1 MATPSLT
8 RHLLPGALG
17 EILADVRT
25 AGRGTGRPAVLIV
38 HGFKGFK
45 DWGMF
50 PVFAD
55 RLARAGF
62 TAVSFN
68 MSGSGVDDAGN
79 FTRPDHFRRATWSAE
94 LADLATVTH
103 ALVGGALGMDSPP
116 AIGLVGHSRGGAV
129 AILHAARDSRIRALA
144 TWAAVSS
151 AQRWSERERSD
162 WRARGYLDVV
172 NARTGQVLQ
181 LGTDVLDD
189 IERSGSALD
198 IEAAAARIRV
208 PWLIVHG
215 TADEAVP
222 VAEAGVLAAA
232 SPVATTRLLRI
243 EGGGHVFGGA
253 HPWTSTPA
261 DAERVFAETV
271 SFLATSLI

>member
-8 RHLLPGALG
+8 RHHLAGALG
-17 EILADVRT
+17 DILIDVRT
-25 AGRGTGRPAVLIV
+25 AGRGAARPAVLVV

-68 MSGSGVDDAGN
+68 MSGSGADDAGN

-94 LADLATVTH
+94 LADIATVTD
-103 ALVGGALGMDSPP
+103 ALVGGALGVDPPP
-116 AIGLVGHSRGGAV
+116 ALGAVGHSRGGGV
-129 AILHAARDSRIRALA
+129 AILHAARDPRVRALV
-144 TWAAVSS
+144 TWAAVASV
-151 AQRWSERERSD
+151 QRWSERERTD

-172 NARTGQVLQ
+172 NVRTGQVLQ

-189 IERSGSALD
+189 IERSGPALD

-215 TADEAVP
+215 TADEAVS

-232 SPVATTRLLRI
+232 SPVPTTRLLRV
-243 EGGGHVFGGA
+243 EGSGHVFGGA
-253 HPWTSTPA
+253 HPWTSTSA
-261 DAERVFAETV
+261 DAERVFADTL
-271 SFLATSLI
+271 SFLATSLG